1 MLDTGSTVFSSEVE
15 GCGAASKVKG
25 AASKV
30 KEAASKVKELFAD
43 YAVHR

>member
-1 MLDTGSTVFSSEVE
+1 MFSSEVE
-15 GCGAASKVKG
+15 GCGAASKVKE